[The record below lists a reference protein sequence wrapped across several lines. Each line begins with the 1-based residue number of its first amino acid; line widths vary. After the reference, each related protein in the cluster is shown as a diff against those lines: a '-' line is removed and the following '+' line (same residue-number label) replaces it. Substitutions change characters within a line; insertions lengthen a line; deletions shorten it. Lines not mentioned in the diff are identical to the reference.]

1 MRVLVTGGS
10 GYIGSH
16 TVVELLNRGNQVI
29 VIDNLSNS
37 NIESLRRV
45 AKITSKKLVID
56 GSIKDDFIFSEV
68 ELRNRDEIE
77 NIFSIYPIDA
87 VIHFAGLKSVGES
100 TKEPLKYYDNNVTAS
115 IILFE
120 VMKKANVKTIIFS
133 SSATV
138 YNPSKVMPIT
148 EEFPVGGV
156 SNPYGRAKL
165 MVEDILQDI
174 YKSDKGWKIA
184 LLRYF
189 NPVGAHCSGMIGE
202 DPKGMPTNLMP
213 YISQVSI
220 GKIKELKIFGSDYPT
235 RDGTC
240 VRDYIHVVDLAK
252 GHIAALNY
260 IYNHSSIIDVFNLG
274 TGVGSSVLEM
284 VSAFEKAS
292 NSKVK
297 YKLVGRRKGDI
308 SEYWSSAQYSK
319 NVLNWKAEYNIQD
332 MCKDAWNWQKKNPNG
347 YQKK

>member
-1 MRVLVTGGS
+1 
-10 GYIGSH
+10 
-16 TVVELLNRGNQVI
+16 
-29 VIDNLSNS
+29 
-37 NIESLRRV
+37 
-45 AKITSKKLVID
+45 
-56 GSIKDDFIFSEV
+56 
-68 ELRNRDEIE
+68 
-77 NIFSIYPIDA
+77 
-87 VIHFAGLKSVGES
+87 
-100 TKEPLKYYDNNVTAS
+100 
-115 IILFE
+115 
-120 VMKKANVKTIIFS
+120 
-133 SSATV
+133 
-138 YNPSKVMPIT
+138 
-148 EEFPVGGV
+148 
-156 SNPYGRAKL
+156 

-202 DPKGMPTNLMP
+202 DPKGVPTNLMP

-252 GHIAALNY
+252 GHITALNY

-332 MCKDAWNWQKKNPNG
+332 MCKDAWNWQQKNPNG